1 MKYIHEELNVIRN
14 VIGHTNYAILNI
26 VSDVYPGAK
35 SILVEPYYLNAE
47 NKLICFTEELFP
59 ESMHQKDFHVTIKC
73 INRKK
78 GNFIRMTG
86 EAKIDHQTTT
96 NNSVVKSVLVI
107 KLLQMAW
114 YYKHTGKVE
123 FYQ

>member
-1 MKYIHEELNVIRN
+1 MKYLHEEIDTVKRIVTN
-14 VIGHTNYAILNI
+14 TNYAILNI
-26 VSDVYPGAK
+26 VSDSYPVSK

-59 ESMHQKDFHVTIKC
+59 ESMHKKDFPVILKC

-86 EAKIDHQTTT
+86 VAMIDHQTT
-96 NNSVVKSVLVI
+96 SSSMV
-107 KLLQMAW
+107 
-114 YYKHTGKVE
+114 
-123 FYQ
+123 

>member
-1 MKYIHEELNVIRN
+1 MKYLQDEFNTIKGIVTN
-14 VIGHTNYAILNI
+14 TNYAILNI
-26 VSDVYPGAK
+26 VSDSYPVTN
-35 SILVEPYYLNAE
+35 SILVEPHYLNAE
-47 NKLICFTEELFP
+47 NKLICFSEELFP
-59 ESMHQKDFHVTIKC
+59 DSMHKSEIHVILKC

-86 EAKIDHQTTT
+86 VAIIDHQT
-96 NNSVVKSVLVI
+96 NQNAIVKSVLKI
-107 KLLQMAW
+107 KILQMAW